1 MKGRGALVL
10 TRSKNSVA
18 HFAHS
23 MGRELRIP
31 FGSLRMTSISLHDIH
46 FSQAGKVADHLS
58 SYVDEYAKL
67 FDPLRANAVRL
78 LQIGVRNGFSLEVWA
93 SYFERAVSIIGC
105 DIDPACAALPF
116 ADPRIHV
123 VIGEASAST
132 VARMICTPDKLLDI
146 VIDEGS
152 QKSGE
157 MVRSFARYFN
167 QLKPGGL
174 YILQELHSSDRESCG
189 DGVLDPHS
197 AVTFFGQ
204 LADVVSLEHG
214 GDAIGR
220 KAWLNEFSLAHG
232 VELDEELLAQVQ
244 AVEFVNS
251 MCIVRKKM
259 SAGNGSGDL
268 ASAGTVMSARSSLD
282 AVRRVSDVLPSEP
295 TDEHQQLR
303 QMHARL
309 AEAKAERYRL
319 SSRILDL
326 ETETRKLSKALSDAA
341 EAHALQI
348 RDFEQSTSWRVTA
361 PMRRIKTAGLTTR
374 AVVQRLQAAIR
385 RPGGFRRVISRSMD
399 MYRQSGLSGLRQ
411 LTTRELGVKPD
422 YAEWVRRYDTL
433 DADARAGLRA
443 RVDAMPNKPVISIVM
458 PTYNP
463 DPGWLEEAIGSV
475 QSQIYP
481 FWELCIADDASPD
494 PRCREILRRFAARDE
509 RIKVVFRGSN
519 GHISAASNSAL
530 EIATGQWVALMDHDD
545 VLPEHALFW
554 VASEINANPDA
565 RLIYSDEDKLGTDG
579 ERESPYFKPDWN
591 IDLFYSQN
599 MFSHLGVY
607 ETALL
612 REVGGFRIGFEG
624 AQDYDL
630 VLRCMERVAPGQIR
644 HIPKVLYHWR
654 VHAQSTANTK
664 DAKPYAQLA
673 GERALNEHFV
683 RVGIRGRVTYV
694 GNGYHARYDLPDP
707 APLVSLII
715 PTRNA
720 MQLVRQCVDSIE
732 ARTTYPNY
740 EFILVDNGSDD
751 PESLAYF
758 ETLKQRPN
766 FRVIRDDSE
775 FNYSKLNNL
784 AVAAARGDVVGLI
797 NNDIEVITPD
807 WLSEMVGIACQPGVG
822 AVGARLWYPDHT
834 LQHGG
839 VVLGIGG
846 VAGHAHKRLP
856 KDRGGYFERAALI
869 QSFSVVTAACL
880 IVQKKHYLAV
890 NGLNEAELK
899 VAFNDV
905 DFCLRLREAGLR
917 NVWTPYAEL
926 FHHESATRGEDTNPE
941 KQQRFAG
948 EVRYM
953 MERWGEALTHDPAY
967 NPNLTLVHEDFSLAW
982 PPLAR

>member
-1 MKGRGALVL
+1 M
-10 TRSKNSVA
+10 TR
-18 HFAHS
+18 
-23 MGRELRIP
+23 
-31 FGSLRMTSISLHDIH
+31 ISLHDIH
-46 FSQAGKVADHLS
+46 HSQAGKVVDQWSLQL
-58 SYVDEYAKL
+58 DEYARL
-67 FDPLRANAVRL
+67 FEPLRAHPVRL
-78 LQIGVRNGFSLEVWA
+78 LQIGVRSGSSLEVWA
-93 SYFERAVSIIGC
+93 KYFDRAVSITGC
-105 DIDPACAALPF
+105 DLDPACAALSF
-116 ADPRIHV
+116 ADPRVQV
-123 VIGEASAST
+123 VIGDAGTRA
-132 VARMICTPDKLLDI
+132 VARMICPPDNLLDI
-146 VIDEGS
+146 VIDDGS
-152 QKSGE
+152 HRAGDI
-157 MVRSFARYFN
+157 VRSFELYLD
-167 QLKPGGL
+167 QLRPGGL
-174 YILQELHSSDRESCG
+174 YIVEDLHLSDRESYG
-189 DGVLDPHS
+189 DGPLETTS
-197 AVTFFGQ
+197 STAFFKQ
-204 LADVVSLEHG
+204 LIDVVSHENS
-214 GDAIGR
+214 DEAIGR
-220 KAWLNEFSLAHG
+220 KVWLNEFSTAHG
-232 VELDEELLAQVQ
+232 IELDEEVLAQVHS
-244 AVEFVNS
+244 VEFVNS
-251 MCIVRKKM
+251 MCIVRKKV
-259 SAGNGSGDL
+259 A
-268 ASAGTVMSARSSLD
+268 TTLD
-282 AVRRVSDVLPSEP
+282 IVAPGVRKIDTTAP
-295 TDEHQQLR
+295 TPPAPELQQQLQ
-303 QMHARL
+303 QMQGRLSEATAKSYRLAARVL
-309 AEAKAERYRL
+309 DLEAEAK
-319 SSRILDL
+319 
-326 ETETRKLSKALSDAA
+326 KLSKALADAT
-341 EAHALQI
+341 ETHASQI
-348 RDFEQSTSWRVTA
+348 KAFEQSTSWRVTA
-361 PMRRIKTAGLTTR
+361 PVRRIKTAALTTTASAQQLRIVIRQRGGIWRAFRR
-374 AVVQRLQAAIR
+374 AVEI
-385 RPGGFRRVISRSMD
+385 
-399 MYRQSGLSGLRQ
+399 YRQSGVGGLKRS
-411 LTTRELGVKPD
+411 TSDALGVKQD

-433 DADARAGLRA
+433 DAETRAGLRT

-463 DPGWLEEAIGSV
+463 NPVWLEKAIESV

-494 PRCREILRRFAARDE
+494 PRCREILNRFAARDE
-509 RIKVVFRGSN
+509 RIKVAFRDRN

-530 EIATGQWVALMDHDD
+530 DLATGQWVALMDHDD

-554 VASEINANPDA
+554 VADTINVHPEA
-565 RLIYSDEDKLGTDG
+565 RLIYSDEDKIDIDG
-579 ERESPYFKPDWN
+579 ARAGPYFKPDWN
-591 IDLFYSQN
+591 QDLFYSQN
-599 MFSHLGVY
+599 MFSHLGVFQA
-607 ETALL
+607 ALL
-612 REVGGFRIGFEG
+612 RESGGFRTGFEG

-630 VLRCMERVAPGQIR
+630 VLRCLEHVRPDQIR

-654 VHAQSTANTK
+654 VHAESTANTK

-683 RVGIRGRVTYV
+683 RAGIRGHVTYA
-694 GNGYHARYDLPDP
+694 GNGYRAHYDLPDP

-784 AVAAARGDVVGLI
+784 AVAAAGGDIVGLI
-797 NNDIEVITPD
+797 NNDIEVISPD

-822 AVGARLWYPDHT
+822 AVGARLWYPDRT

-846 VAGHAHKRLP
+846 VAGHAHKRLAM
-856 KDRGGYFERAALI
+856 DEGGYFERAALI

-890 NGLNEAELK
+890 NGLNESELK

-926 FHHESATRGEDTNPE
+926 FHHESATRGEDINPE

-953 MERWGEALTHDPAY
+953 MGRWGDTLTHDPAY
-967 NPNLTLVHEDFSLAW
+967 NPNLTLDHEDFSLAW
-982 PPLAR
+982 PPLDR